1 MKYVW
6 TFFSPP
12 LPPSQFAPEG
22 GGSDIFQREIIQ
34 GFLSWWT
41 LELKRLKARKDIGSK
56 WFLLPIW
63 ETCGG
68 KIMAHNIQR

>member
-1 MKYVW
+1 MFGPFF
-6 TFFSPP
+6 FFSS
-12 LPPSQFAPEG
+12 PSLLLRGE
-22 GGSDIFQREIIQ
+22 SDIFQREIIQ

-41 LELKRLKARKDIGSK
+41 LELKRLKARKAIGSK

-63 ETCGG
+63 ETCRE